1 MVSCGQAELGPSIQV
16 GFPGGDGRLHGLVF
30 RGGDQQVPRERQ
42 PLTMGENH
50 AKREGCEKGCLNRSS
65 SHIEEA
71 EQEGIS
77 GRKEWPLH
85 VKDDR
90 SSTYL
95 MDLAIWRPPGS
106 RSRAVL

>member
-1 MVSCGQAELGPSIQV
+1 MGRLSLGPASKW

-30 RGGDQQVPRERQ
+30 RGGDQQVPRERY
-42 PLTMGENH
+42 PLTMGENQ
-50 AKREGCEKGCLNRSS
+50 AKCEKGCLNRSS
-65 SHIEEA
+65 SHTEEA

-77 GRKEWPLH
+77 GRKEWPLN
-85 VKDDR
+85 VKGDR

-106 RSRAVL
+106 RSGAVL